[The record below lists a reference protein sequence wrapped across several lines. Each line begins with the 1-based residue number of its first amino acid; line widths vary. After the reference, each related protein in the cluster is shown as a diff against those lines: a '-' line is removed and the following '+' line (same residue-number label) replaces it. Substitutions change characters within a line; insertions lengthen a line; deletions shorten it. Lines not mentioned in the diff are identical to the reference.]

1 MKPFSSGKLIFV
13 SFSQVADLDL
23 GGVGERRGV
32 SGSKRSKIILMS
44 RTYYSGSVTKCFEM
58 KPTLLSLRI
67 AWKTWLVD
75 IPGKVEII
83 FLLLHMSFDSK
94 QKLDP
99 SYQK

>member
-1 MKPFSSGKLIFV
+1 M
-13 SFSQVADLDL
+13 
-23 GGVGERRGV
+23 
-32 SGSKRSKIILMS
+32 
-44 RTYYSGSVTKCFEM
+44 TKCFEM